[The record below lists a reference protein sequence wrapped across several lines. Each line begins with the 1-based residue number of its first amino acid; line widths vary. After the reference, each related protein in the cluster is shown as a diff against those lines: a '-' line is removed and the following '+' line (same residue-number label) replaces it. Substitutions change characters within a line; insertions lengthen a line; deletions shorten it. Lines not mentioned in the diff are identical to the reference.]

1 MAGSELARDQGGFRK
16 VQGGQALDQS
26 LSSSSASRAKKE
38 KVRRC
43 CSDEG
48 AAGPEGQRVQTAAPR
63 LSTGEVECAHMPSRK
78 PQSSG
83 SVSAPEAIRAAALGM
98 KAGGCSANWPCIARS
113 DVGRSG
119 RSRARS
125 EGRGAILLGGRVARS
140 PGSIG
145 RAGRER
151 RARALGASV
160 LQADPTDP
168 PICMQSTRD
177 RKKDPKNRMYNSFSV
192 FYLCDDR
199 IDRIHRTSHHA

>member
-1 MAGSELARDQGGFRK
+1 MDHLHTHGRVAGSELPSYTGGFRK
-16 VQGGQALDQS
+16 HQGGLALGQS

-38 KVRRC
+38 KVKRC

-48 AAGPEGQRVQTAAPR
+48 AAGPEGPRVQTAAPR
-63 LSTGEVECAHMPSRK
+63 LSTGEVEWAHIPSRK

-160 LQADPTDP
+160 LQAGPTDP
-168 PICMQSTRD
+168 PSACSRPDWTNRLDRDTCMY
-177 RKKDPKNRMYNSFSV
+177 MGMH
-192 FYLCDDR
+192 C
-199 IDRIHRTSHHA
+199 TSC